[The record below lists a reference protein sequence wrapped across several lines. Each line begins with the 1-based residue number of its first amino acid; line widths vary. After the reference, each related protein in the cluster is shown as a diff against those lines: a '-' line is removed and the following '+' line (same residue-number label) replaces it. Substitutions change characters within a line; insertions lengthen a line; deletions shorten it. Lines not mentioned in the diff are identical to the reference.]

1 MLLLLLGKLEIND
14 LGDSR
19 ARGGGGGVECE
30 KNLGRSTAILGSETL
45 ILRQTLH
52 EF

>member
-1 MLLLLLGKLEIND
+1 MLLLLLLGKLEIND
-14 LGDSR
+14 LRGDS
-19 ARGGGGGVECE
+19 GGGGGVECE

>member
-1 MLLLLLGKLEIND
+1 MLLLLLLGKLEIND

-19 ARGGGGGVECE
+19 AGGGGGVECE